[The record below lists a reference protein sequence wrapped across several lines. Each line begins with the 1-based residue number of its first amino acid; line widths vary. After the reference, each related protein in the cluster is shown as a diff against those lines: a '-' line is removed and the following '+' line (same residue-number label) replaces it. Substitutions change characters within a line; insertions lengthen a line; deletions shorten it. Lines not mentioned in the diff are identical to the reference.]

1 MFVPLEEI
9 RMGFQVVAGVALMTL
24 LFLSALMESK
34 LLDEAAGQ
42 FFFDNHAGASDDH
55 IAVSDK
61 NGKNNTHEHPL
72 ALLPATNDHA
82 M

>member
-1 MFVPLEEI
+1 M
-9 RMGFQVVAGVALMTL
+9 RFQVVAGVALMTL

-42 FFFDNHAGASDDH
+42 FFFDIHAGASDDH

-61 NGKNNTHEHPL
+61 NGKNNAHEHPL
-72 ALLPATNDHA
+72 ASLPATNDHA